1 MGLRAGA
8 VASNL
13 MSSRAD
19 GLPARAVRL
28 VLLLQEYGGLGPLSM
43 RLMPKRKRFRKVS
56 PPPPPPSPHDACT
69 HRYTDRQ
76 TDRPHCVE
84 GESVAESYICYVLV
98 LLVVFSGV
106 PPPREACPRAPQPGV
121 GELPDAQGPGQR
133 LLPTAPHP
141 LHHRARTATMHAASC
156 GLSSPPHAA
165 PRSSGELT
173 RASVSLSMWWCCAG
187 AADQLRSHLQ
197 GQDHQRADRA
207 ALPTRRL
214 PGVSSSTS
222 TSTSICPPASP

>member
-1 MGLRAGA
+1 
-8 VASNL
+8 

-56 PPPPPPSPHDACT
+56 PPPPPPPSVHEACT

-76 TDRPHCVE
+76 TGPTALR
-84 GESVAESYICYVLV
+84 GSQSLRAICYLLV
-98 LLVVFSGV
+98 LLVSGV
-106 PPPREACPRAPQPGV
+106 PPAREACPRAPQPGV

-133 LLPTAPHP
+133 LLPPAHHP

-156 GLSSPPHAA
+156 CLSSPPHAA
-165 PRSSGELT
+165 PRCSGELT
-173 RASVSLSMWWCCAG
+173 RVPLSLS
-187 AADQLRSHLQ
+187 
-197 GQDHQRADRA
+197 
-207 ALPTRRL
+207 
-214 PGVSSSTS
+214 VYV
-222 TSTSICPPASP
+222 